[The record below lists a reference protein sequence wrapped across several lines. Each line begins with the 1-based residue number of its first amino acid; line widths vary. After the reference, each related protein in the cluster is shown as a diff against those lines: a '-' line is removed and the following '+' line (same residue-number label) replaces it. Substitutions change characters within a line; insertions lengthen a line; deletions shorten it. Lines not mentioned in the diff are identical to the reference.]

1 MEGIV
6 MEEIELRELIE
17 ILIKGK
23 KLIAI
28 ITIAAIL
35 VAGVYSFLILKPTY
49 KAQMVLMTSNLGNVD
64 KNTNIDPS
72 SVDKLLDAM
81 SQLPSMNLETYR
93 QQIKSPEVISKTI
106 EDLNLQDKY
115 SVSGLASRIE
125 LETID
130 NTQMITIRMESGDP
144 EEAAEIVNK
153 LGENFTAF
161 VSEKTLESAN
171 KSFDYIKNQM
181 EIEKQKYEEALLE
194 LGEVLSRPRGAQ
206 ELELELKSS
215 FEQITLY
222 KSNLNDLEIKKASL
236 EKAIEESSKYS
247 SNRGS
252 MVVRPNLGESFNIS
266 FDDTNKV
273 LKVDLAETEG
283 RIESTKKQIAQ
294 LQEHIEE
301 LQLEYQDK
309 KFEEDIVK
317 QKVDINK
324 QTYESF
330 VAKYEELRVRETAK
344 VGELSISVVSYAYPP
359 TSPSGPNKTLN
370 LAIATILG
378 LMVGVFVTFFKAYWE
393 SSTKEELPDGGSANN

>member
-1 MEGIV
+1 

-115 SVSGLASRIE
+115 SVTGLASRIE

-130 NTQMITIRMESGDP
+130 NTQMITIMMESGDP

-171 KSFDYIKNQM
+171 KSFEYIKNQM

>member
-1 MEGIV
+1 

-115 SVSGLASRIE
+115 SVTGLASRIE

-171 KSFDYIKNQM
+171 KSFEYIKNQM

-309 KFEEDIVK
+309 KFEEDIAK

>member
-1 MEGIV
+1 

-93 QQIKSPEVISKTI
+93 QQIKLPEVISKTI

-171 KSFDYIKNQM
+171 TSFDYIKNQM

>member
-1 MEGIV
+1 

-171 KSFDYIKNQM
+171 KSFEYIKNQM

>member
-1 MEGIV
+1 

-153 LGENFTAF
+153 LGENFTAL

-171 KSFDYIKNQM
+171 TSFDYIKNQM

-309 KFEEDIVK
+309 KFEEDIAK

-393 SSTKEELPDGGSANN
+393 SSTKEELPDCGSANN

>member
-1 MEGIV
+1 

-93 QQIKSPEVISKTI
+93 QQIKLPEVISKTI

-171 KSFDYIKNQM
+171 KSFEYIKNQM

>member
-1 MEGIV
+1 

-161 VSEKTLESAN
+161 VSEKTLESAKHLLN
-171 KSFDYIKNQM
+171 ISESNGNREA
-181 EIEKQKYEEALLE
+181 EIRRGPLE
-194 LGEVLSRPRGAQ
+194 LGEVLSRPRGPRA
-206 ELELELKSS
+206 ELELKSS

-309 KFEEDIVK
+309 KFEEDIAK

>member
-1 MEGIV
+1 

-130 NTQMITIRMESGDP
+130 NTQMITIMMESGDP

-171 KSFDYIKNQM
+171 KSFEYIKNQM

-344 VGELSISVVSYAYPP
+344 VGELSIGVVSYAYPP

>member
-1 MEGIV
+1 

-115 SVSGLASRIE
+115 SVTGLASRIE

-171 KSFDYIKNQM
+171 KSFEYIKNQM

>member
-1 MEGIV
+1 

-153 LGENFTAF
+153 LGENFTAS

-171 KSFDYIKNQM
+171 TSFDYIKNQM

-309 KFEEDIVK
+309 KFEEDIAK

>member
-1 MEGIV
+1 

-81 SQLPSMNLETYR
+81 SQLPSMNRETYR
-93 QQIKSPEVISKTI
+93 QQIKLPEVISKTI

-153 LGENFTAF
+153 LGENFTAS

-171 KSFDYIKNQM
+171 TSFDYIKNQM

>member
-1 MEGIV
+1 

-153 LGENFTAF
+153 LGENFTAL

-171 KSFDYIKNQM
+171 TSFDYIKNQM

-309 KFEEDIVK
+309 KFEEDIAK

>member
-1 MEGIV
+1 

-171 KSFDYIKNQM
+171 KSFEYIKNQM

-309 KFEEDIVK
+309 KFEEDIAK

>member
-1 MEGIV
+1 

-130 NTQMITIRMESGDP
+130 NTQMITIMMESGDP

-171 KSFDYIKNQM
+171 KSFEYIKNQM

>member
-1 MEGIV
+1 M
-6 MEEIELRELIE
+6 
-17 ILIKGK
+17 IKGK

-81 SQLPSMNLETYR
+81 SQLPSMNRETYR
-93 QQIKSPEVISKTI
+93 QQIKLPEVISKTI

-171 KSFDYIKNQM
+171 TSFDYIKNQM

-222 KSNLNDLEIKKASL
+222 KSNLNDLEIKKASW
-236 EKAIEESSKYS
+236 KSHRRK
-247 SNRGS
+247 
-252 MVVRPNLGESFNIS
+252 
-266 FDDTNKV
+266 
-273 LKVDLAETEG
+273 
-283 RIESTKKQIAQ
+283 
-294 LQEHIEE
+294 LQVF
-301 LQLEYQDK
+301 LQQGK
-309 KFEEDIVK
+309 H
-317 QKVDINK
+317 
-324 QTYESF
+324 
-330 VAKYEELRVRETAK
+330 
-344 VGELSISVVSYAYPP
+344 
-359 TSPSGPNKTLN
+359 
-370 LAIATILG
+370 
-378 LMVGVFVTFFKAYWE
+378 
-393 SSTKEELPDGGSANN
+393 GG